1 MRYVKTRYREY
12 QRELAYRI
20 YVSDTLFYRNKNQA
34 LGVRYYDMLYKK
46 PDTRSADEIV
56 ADIIKNAGLEVKD
69 W

>member
-34 LGVRYYDMLYKK
+34 LGVRYYDMIYSK
-46 PDTRSADEIV
+46 PDQRSADEIV